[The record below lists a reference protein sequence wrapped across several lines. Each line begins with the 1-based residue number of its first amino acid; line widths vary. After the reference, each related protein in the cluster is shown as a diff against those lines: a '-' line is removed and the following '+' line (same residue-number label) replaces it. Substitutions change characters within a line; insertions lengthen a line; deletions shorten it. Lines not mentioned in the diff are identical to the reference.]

1 MVGASHRNKLEDHP
15 GQDVEH
21 GAKGGVDER
30 HDRSTTLE
38 PLLLFG
44 QDVASR
50 ELTTWARGPWVR
62 FAMLLVGSW
71 ETGSKIEGSLKV
83 LSIA

>member
-30 HDRSTTLE
+30 HDRSTSLE
-38 PLLLFG
+38 PLLLAG
-44 QDVASR
+44 QDVAGR
-50 ELTTWARGPWVR
+50 ELTTCPRVR
-62 FAMLLVGSW
+62 FAMLFLKLVN
-71 ETGSKIEGSLKV
+71 K
-83 LSIA
+83 